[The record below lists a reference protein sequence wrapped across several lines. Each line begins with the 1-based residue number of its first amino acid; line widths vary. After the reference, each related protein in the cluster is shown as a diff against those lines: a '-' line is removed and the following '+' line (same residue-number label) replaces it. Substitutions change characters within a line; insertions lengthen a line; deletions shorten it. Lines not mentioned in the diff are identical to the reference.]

1 MFLVPLVALGRIY
14 YQCHFIGDTL
24 AGGMIGFFYANMSYI
39 HFDKIATFIMPMFTW
54 LTENKLTLSA
64 GINIW

>member
-39 HFDKIATFIMPMFTW
+39 HFDKIATFIMPMFT
-54 LTENKLTLSA
+54 
-64 GINIW
+64 